1 MLTDTQKAQMRL
13 YLGYPDH
20 FRYKHTR
27 LESVLDNLSPE
38 AETQVASALAS
49 IATVE
54 TAILESVG
62 TAGVKRV
69 DEIWFENGW
78 VRASQVRKTGRMY
91 VARLSIISGVPI
103 YSDVFGTAGYL
114 GDSFSGGGGGQGY
127 GRGGFYG
134 LG

>member
-1 MLTDTQKAQMRL
+1 MLTDTQKAQSRL

-38 AETQVASALAS
+38 AEVQVASALAS

-54 TAILESVG
+54 AAIIDSVDL
-62 TAGVKRV
+62 AGVKRV

-78 VRASQVRKTGRMY
+78 MRSSQVRKYGRMY
-91 VARLSIISGVPI
+91 VSRLSIIMGVPV
-103 YSDVFGTAGYL
+103 YSDVFGTQGYL
-114 GDSFSGGGGGQGY
+114 GDSFSGSGGGARNG
-127 GRGGFYG
+127 GGFFG